1 VTEAIRVDHLT
12 KRYDGLLAL
21 DDVSFDVEQGTVFGL
36 LGPNGAGKTTTIRI
50 LTGLTRSTGGAASV
64 MGLDVARDTVRAK
77 QRIGV
82 VPESSNVY
90 EEMTTAQNL
99 IFAAQLYGVPR
110 REWAAR
116 AHELLELL
124 GLEDRARSRVLEL
137 SRGMRRRLTI
147 ACALIHRPEVLFLD
161 EPTTGLDVQS
171 ARRLRESVGGLRDM
185 GVTVFLTTHYIEE
198 ADQLCD
204 MVAMINRGRIVALDS
219 PEKLKAGV
227 AGARIVEVS
236 FSGDAALSDLN
247 GIGGVLEA
255 HRLGDKYRLTVSGA
269 SDVYGGLVDYARAHR
284 INITGLNTL
293 RPSLE
298 DAFLRITGETPGD
311 AEAVKTHGRNP

>member
-1 VTEAIRVDHLT
+1 MTEAIRVDHLT
-12 KRYDGLLAL
+12 KRYGGLLAL

-64 MGLDVARDTVRAK
+64 MGFDVARDTVRAK

-90 EEMTTAQNL
+90 EEMTAAQNL
-99 IFAAQLYGVPR
+99 IFAAQLYSVPR
-110 REWAAR
+110 ADRAAR
-116 AHELLELL
+116 ARELLELFS
-124 GLEDRARSRVLEL
+124 LEDRAGSRVSEL

-171 ARRLRESVGGLRDM
+171 ARRLRESVGELRDM

-219 PEKLKAGV
+219 PENLKAGV

-236 FSGDAALSDLN
+236 FSGDVALSDLT
-247 GIGGVLEA
+247 GVGGVLEA
-255 HRLGDKYRLTVSGA
+255 HRLGDKYRLTVNGA
-269 SDVYGGLVDYARAHR
+269 SDVYGGLVDYARAR
-284 INITGLNTL
+284 SINITGLNTL

-311 AEAVKTHGRNP
+311 AEAVKTHGRDL